1 MKRETLTVCGRD
13 CIVCCGAQP
22 KTILLQPT
30 GAHEQ
35 NALDAQLALLE
46 QRCGD
51 GFLFAAFPVTDWNR
65 ELSPWDA
72 PPVFGTEA
80 FGHGATETLTFIER
94 ELLPMLL
101 QQYDLPEDLPVI
113 LGGYSLAG
121 LFSLWSA
128 FQTDRFAAVA
138 AASPS
143 VWFPGWLDFARQGTI
158 LTKHVYLSLGDRE
171 EKNEKPCHG
180 AGGCLHPCAGTVSPR
195 EGRGLCAG
203 MEPGQPL
210 PGCGKTHCRGI
221 RVVRGT
227 NAERPERIRRHM
239 QGVSVLR
246 EAPSAS
252 ALQIGL
258 WSVGKARP
266 GKRTGHA

>member
-1 MKRETLTVCGRD
+1 MKRETLTVCGRE

-22 KTILLQPT
+22 KVILIQPT

-35 NALDAQLALLE
+35 GALDAQLALLE
-46 QRCGD
+46 RRCGD
-51 GFLFAAFPVTDWNR
+51 GFLLAAFPVTDWNR

-72 PPVFGTEA
+72 PPAFGKEA
-80 FGHGATETLTFIER
+80 FGHGTAETLAFIEL

-101 QQYDLPEDLPVI
+101 RQYDLPEELPVI

-158 LTKHVYLSLGDRE
+158 LAKHVYLSLGDRE
-171 EKNEKPCHG
+171 EKTKNAVMAQVG
-180 AGGCLHPCAGTVSPR
+180 AC
-195 EGRGLCAG
+195 
-203 MEPGQPL
+203 
-210 PGCGKTHCRGI
+210 I
-221 RVVRGT
+221 R
-227 NAERPERIRRHM
+227 ALE
-239 QGVSVLR
+239 QLLR
-246 EAPSAS
+246 EKGVDCV
-252 ALQIGL
+252 LE
-258 WSVGKARP
+258 WNP
-266 GKRTGHA
+266 GNHFRDAEKRTAAAFAWCVERLEDA